1 MTLQTQNEVN
11 VGMYE
16 RKGFEVK
23 ERIEMESRQGKSRFW
38 FLLREP
44 VREESTKSG

>member
-11 VGMYE
+11 VHIYE

-23 ERIEMESRQGKSRFW
+23 EQIEMESRQGKSRFW

-44 VREESTKSG
+44 EQKEPTK